1 MPNPNMFEYMG
12 HYLWPTEDGYLVL
25 SPEGKRWH
33 CLSLN
38 EARKTIAF
46 REAGEL
52 APVGAD

>member
-46 REAGEL
+46 TEAGEL